1 MAMESPWK
9 AARDSPSKQL
19 LWELSRL
26 AVTQQEDLYER
37 LDREAQERE
46 AAHRTV
52 LALSQARHE
61 QVRRDAEIERDRLD
75 RLEKQAIQDRE
86 RREAEAR
93 QEAENRRE
101 AAARQQEERQR
112 QQAEQVRLE
121 KRRAEERAEAAA
133 RAERAATEK
142 RNAETA
148 RQQAEN
154 DRHNAEAQR
163 AKEAA
168 QEAVVRRKAEEA
180 RKAEQASNASA
191 TRPTTK
197 SQPTFSTA
205 QPPGESTAR
214 QTRLVRQE
222 AEHQRYLEIHKNLKD
237 LRKHMDQQAKQDPKL
252 KAKMGDMRRNVRKS
266 VGQILDGKPGA
277 NKKPVSVA
285 VLELLQSSLLAKQ
298 SESIVTT
305 LLEAVKSFPAPVIN
319 LNNFIAR
326 PIPTTQGPA
335 LLVYLLNHFAKA
347 VVSQFI
353 TEAAVAPKVAG
364 PLGTIAMLVFS
375 KKDFL
380 VNNISLVDILI
391 AKFHVRCPPLF
402 GIYGDEKTA
411 QGRTRLGWAREE
423 GGGPWVSDQIQQSR
437 LTGLGAGYAALS
449 LRNFEKSPNTNPYP
463 PHHFWQAVA
472 TILNVPAG
480 EVTDTHMYLLRA
492 LLMNSETRFLEFF
505 GDAARKLLHIAVVE
519 YPGRAAKGSVAAVVL
534 STLGDS
540 MKRER
545 KLYV

>member
-37 LDREAQERE
+37 LDREARERE
-46 AAHRTV
+46 AAHKTV

-75 RLEKQAIQDRE
+75 RLEKQAIQDKE
-86 RREAEAR
+86 R

-101 AAARQQEERQR
+101 AEARQQEERRR

-133 RAERAATEK
+133 RAERAATEE
-142 RNAETA
+142 RNAEIA
-148 RQQAEN
+148 RQQAEK

-163 AKEAA
+163 AKKAA
-168 QEAVVRRKAEEA
+168 QEAVVRRKTEEA
-180 RKAEQASNASA
+180 RRAEQASNASDTRA
-191 TRPTTK
+191 TPK
-197 SQPTFSTA
+197 LQPAFPTA

-237 LRKHMDQQAKQDPKL
+237 LRKHMDQQVKQDPKL
-252 KAKMGDMRRNVRKS
+252 KARMGDMRRNVRKS
-266 VGQILDGKPGA
+266 VGQILEGKQGA
-277 NKKPVSVA
+277 NKKPVSVMYG
-285 VLELLQSSLLAKQ
+285 EFSKSSLLAKQ
-298 SESIVTT
+298 SESIVAT
-305 LLEAVKSFPAPVIN
+305 LQEAVKSFPQPVIN
-319 LNNFIAR
+319 LSNFVAR
-326 PIPTTQGPA
+326 SIPATQGPA

-380 VNNISLVDILI
+380 INNISLVDVLI

-411 QGRTRLGWAREE
+411 QGRTRLGWGREE

-449 LRNFEKSPNTNPYP
+449 LRNFEKSSNTNPYP
-463 PHHFWQAVA
+463 PYHFWQAVA

-519 YPGRAAKGSVAAVVL
+519 YPERAAKGSVAAVVL